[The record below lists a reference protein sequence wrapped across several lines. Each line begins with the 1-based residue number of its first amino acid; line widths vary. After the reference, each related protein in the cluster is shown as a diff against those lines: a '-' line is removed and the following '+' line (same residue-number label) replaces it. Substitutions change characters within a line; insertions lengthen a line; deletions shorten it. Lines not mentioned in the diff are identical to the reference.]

1 MSDIAKLIQI
11 LANNNLRLAT
21 AESCTGGSLAAA
33 VTSVPGASLVF
44 DCGIVSYSNDIK
56 EKLLSVPGDI
66 LQNLGAV
73 SRETACAMAAGALNT
88 AKADIALS
96 TTGIAG
102 PGGGTEA
109 KPVGLVYIGLADRNK
124 AVATKN
130 RFEGSREEIRRQTVM
145 KAFDML
151 AEYLKEKGL
160 E

>member
-11 LANNNLRLAT
+11 LTNNNLRLAT

-44 DCGIVSYSNDIK
+44 DCGIVSYSNGIK

-124 AVATKN
+124 AVATEN

-145 KAFDML
+145 KALEML

>member
-11 LANNNLRLAT
+11 LTNNNLRLAT

-44 DCGIVSYSNDIK
+44 DCGIVSYSNGIK

-102 PGGGTEA
+102 PGGGTEE
-109 KPVGLVYIGLADRNK
+109 KPVGLVYV
-124 AVATKN
+124 AVGN
-130 RFEGSREEIRRQTVM
+130 EENLQVREFHFAGGRAEIRRQTVENALQM
-145 KAFDML
+145 AL
-151 AEYLKEKGL
+151 EYVEDL
-160 E
+160 